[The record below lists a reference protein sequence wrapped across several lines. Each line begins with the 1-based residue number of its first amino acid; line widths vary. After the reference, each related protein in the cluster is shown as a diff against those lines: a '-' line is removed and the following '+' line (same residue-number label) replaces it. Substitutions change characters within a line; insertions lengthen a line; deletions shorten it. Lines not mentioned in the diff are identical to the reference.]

1 MFSQPIL
8 VLLEN
13 RSSPFCQET
22 RVMSIEEYK
31 LKFHE
36 KLGYGFGDF
45 ASVLFWQSITANL
58 MFFYTDVF
66 KISST
71 AKAALIAG
79 TMLGFSRIFDA
90 VIDPGIGMLAD
101 RTDTRWGKFRPYLI
115 WFALPLAITAIA
127 MFTTPHFSDQGKVIY
142 AYVTLFL
149 FMFCY
154 AAINIPYSSLLGV
167 LTPDPMQRTSLSSFK
182 FACAYSAGTVV
193 SITALPLAQYFGN
206 GVDTTAPAG
215 WQRTIILYAGLALI
229 FFLATFLMT
238 KERVKPQESQ
248 KTSIGRDLLDL
259 VTNGPW
265 VLLVVAT
272 LAMMLF
278 VATRVLVTN
287 YYFKYFV
294 VGVTGMGHDVIHW
307 GFLGHSFAWGFAKVT
322 SVFQGVNQAFSLIG
336 TLLVPFVAVKFGKKR
351 TFLAMFTISA
361 ICCGAFYILKPQQI
375 ALMLGLQALYSLM
388 SGPLSPLIW
397 AMYADAAD
405 YAEWKNGRRATGLV
419 FSASATSQKAGWA
432 IGTLFTGML
441 LSSVGYISDAVPTPA
456 VSHMILVLMSL
467 VPAAFGIISAI
478 CILFYKLD
486 EKVMK
491 QIASDLV
498 DRRKTSAEA

>member
-1 MFSQPIL
+1 
-8 VLLEN
+8 
-13 RSSPFCQET
+13 
-22 RVMSIEEYK
+22 MSIEIYK

-90 VIDPGIGMLAD
+90 VIDPGIGMVAD
-101 RTDTRWGKFRPYLI
+101 RTDTRWGKFRPYLV
-115 WFALPLAITAIA
+115 WFALPLAVAAVA
-127 MFTTPHFSDQGKVIY
+127 MFTTPNFSEPNKVIY
-142 AYVTLFL
+142 AYITLFL
-149 FMFCY
+149 FMFFY

-167 LTPDPMQRTSLSSFK
+167 LTPDPTQRTSLSSFK
-182 FACAYSAGTVV
+182 FACAYTAGTVV

-206 GVDTTAPAG
+206 GVNTNDPAG
-215 WQRTIILYAGLALI
+215 WQRTVMLYAGLAVV
-229 FFLATFLMT
+229 FFMATFLLT
-238 KERVKPQESQ
+238 KERVKPQQTQ
-248 KTSIGRDLLDL
+248 KTSVGRDLLDL

-265 VLLVVAT
+265 VLLVIAT

-287 YYFKYFV
+287 YYFKYYV
-294 VGVTGMGHDVIHW
+294 VGVTGTGQDFINWSFIGHAFSW
-307 GFLGHSFAWGFAKVT
+307 SFAKVT

-336 TLLVPFVAVKFGKKR
+336 TLLVPFVAIKFGKKQ
-351 TFLAMFTISA
+351 TFLTLFVVSA
-361 ICCGAFYILKPQQI
+361 LACGIFYLLKPQQI
-375 ALMLGLQALYSLM
+375 AVMLAFQALYSIA

-432 IGTLFTGML
+432 IGTLFTGLL
-441 LSSVGYISDAVPTPA
+441 LSSVGYVSDAIPTPA

-467 VPAAFGIISAI
+467 VPAAFGIISAV
-478 CILFYKLD
+478 CILFYRLD
-486 EKVMK
+486 ETTMK
-491 QIASDLV
+491 QIALDLL
-498 DRRKTSAEA
+498 DRRKAAGEQA